1 MIKGGGVR
9 IVIMLLTTLFLSN
22 VSAQTFGIGI
32 DVPTANLHIKST
44 AGMSSIFVDREPA
57 ASAGGTYAVRILDE
71 SDYRALGVFQEEET
85 NIHPLAYFRQK
96 GEGMGIWSYI
106 PESSNT
112 APAGRFQHIGSGP
125 AGNFYH
131 TGTGYGTDVEQNGT
145 GHGMVVQMKNVT
157 GTASGIYVEQ
167 LGTTGLGMFIDARN
181 NSDGIINLITDGDG
195 VINVHRADSST
206 SFIAD
211 MAPAVGQSFM
221 GDGYYFTNTDF
232 EASPSGSDGWG
243 FIGFT
248 NTQSPTAVDTVY
260 GGVLGAEQYGVGHGI
275 LINHLGSQGRNA
287 EFNIVSLTNSDPALF
302 ATHQGDG
309 SVLIAQ
315 QQGASIT
322 GVVTVADI
330 SFTGTD
336 VDNHVAVYAGSAPA
350 SGSGIGVR
358 AHGGYRG
365 VVGSSAVGDTTPP
378 AAVGIYSLDDLAAAG
393 AKAFWIDHPLHPES
407 MILKHFSVESNE
419 VSNMYKGT
427 ATIGN
432 NGRVVVRLPDYFE
445 AINGDCVYQL
455 TAIGT
460 PKQPWIAKEISGNR
474 FVIAGKPR
482 SKVSWVVFANREDKY
497 VQQNPMRLRAEIP
510 KQSKNVG
517 KYFMPSLYDQPK
529 EKGIFYRE
537 LEEHRASGLVNHD
550 KDRGVSS
557 DEFEKLEAQ
566 QLIST
571 PVPPEE
577 DPGINRQ
584 SAFERMTIRKEIKTF
599 DELEIK

>member
-1 MIKGGGVR
+1 MSDI
-9 IVIMLLTTLFLSN
+9 
-22 VSAQTFGIGI
+22 SAQTFGIGI
-32 DVPTANLHIKST
+32 DVPTANLHIRST
-44 AGMSSIFVDREPA
+44 AGMSSIFVDRELA
-57 ASAGGTYAVRILDE
+57 VTASGTYAVRILDE
-71 SDYRALGVFQEEET
+71 SDFRALGVFQEEAT
-85 NIHPLAYFRQK
+85 NIHPLAYFRQR
-96 GEGMGIWSYI
+96 GEGMGIWSSI

-131 TGTGYGTDVEQNGT
+131 TGTGYGTYVEQHGT
-145 GHGMVVQMKNVT
+145 GHGMVVEMRNLT

-167 LGTTGLGMFIDARN
+167 LGTTGLGMFIDAKN
-181 NSDGIINLITDGDG
+181 NSDGIINLITYGLG

-211 MAPAVGQSFM
+211 MAPTVGSSFI
-221 GDGYYFTNTDF
+221 GDGFYFTNTDF
-232 EASPSGSDGWG
+232 EAAPSGSDGWG

-248 NTQSPTAVDTVY
+248 NTQTPTVGLDVS

-287 EFNIVSLTNSDPALF
+287 EFNITSLTNTDPAIF

-336 VDNHVAVYAGSAPA
+336 VDNHIAVYAGSAPA
-350 SGSGIGVR
+350 SGSGVGVR

-365 VVGSSAVGDTTPP
+365 VVGSSDVGTLTS
-378 AAVGIYSLDDLAAAG
+378 AGIYSLDEVAAAG
-393 AKAFWIDHPLHPES
+393 FKPFWIDHPLHPES

-427 ATIGN
+427 VTIGN
-432 NGRVVVRLPDYFE
+432 NGRVVVTLPDYFE

-474 FVIAGKPR
+474 FVIAGKPK
-482 SKVSWVVFANREDKY
+482 SKVSWVVFANREDRYAQKY
-497 VQQNPMRLRAEIP
+497 SHRAKAEVP
-510 KQSKNVG
+510 KQPHNVG
-517 KYFMPSLYDQPK
+517 KFLVPALYNQPE

-537 LEEHRASGLVNHD
+537 IVEHSASKLENHD
-550 KDRGVSS
+550 TDRGVSS

-566 QLIST
+566 QLMST
-571 PVPPEE
+571 PIPPED
-577 DPGINRQ
+577 DPGIKRQ
-584 SAFERMTIRKEIKTF
+584 STTERMTIRKEIKTF